1 MNGIDRISRRLVA
14 DAEAK
19 IAEQN
24 AETAEKCEA
33 ILAEYRQQAQEAY
46 ETRLREGTAERE
58 TRMQRLGSTAEME
71 AKKAIL
77 SFKQEM
83 IGQTFDKAVNMIVS
97 LPRAEYI
104 RLLALLA
111 AKAASWGTEELI
123 FNARDAAEVGKETV
137 KTANTLLKQK
147 GLPGGLSLSDETR
160 DIPGGV
166 IVRQGNIEVNCAA
179 DTLVQMSR
187 TELASQVAE
196 ILFT

>member
-33 ILAEYRQQAQEAY
+33 ILADYRKQAQEAY
-46 ETRLREGTAERE
+46 EARLQEGNAERE
-58 TRMQRLGSTAEME
+58 NRMQRLGSTAEME
-71 AKKAIL
+71 AKKAVL

-83 IGQTFDKAVNMIVS
+83 VGQTFDKAVKMIVS
-97 LPRAEYI
+97 LPRPEYTH
-104 RLLALLA
+104 LLALLA
-111 AKAASWGTEELI
+111 AKAAVWGTEELI
-123 FNARDAAEVGKETV
+123 FNAKDAAEVGKETA
-137 KTANTLLKQK
+137 KAANALLKQK
-147 GLPGGLSLSDETR
+147 GIPGGLTLSGETR